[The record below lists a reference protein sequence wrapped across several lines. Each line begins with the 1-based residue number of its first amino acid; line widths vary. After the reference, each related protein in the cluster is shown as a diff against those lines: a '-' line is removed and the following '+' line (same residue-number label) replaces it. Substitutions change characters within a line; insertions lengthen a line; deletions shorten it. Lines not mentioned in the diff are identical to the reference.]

1 MSINIITKRFIVI
14 NESKINLMENIV
26 SGNNTLMN
34 QIDKLS

>member
-1 MSINIITKRFIVI
+1 MSISIITKRFIVI